1 MIQSNSKT
9 QYKAVPQAQS
19 KILESSQDN
28 FFGFNTKPVKNRGL
42 VGGLYDSLSYLYESV
57 IQDYVESVYTDV
69 IEGYTIATIKVLC
82 SCSFLFLPVSW
93 TKHCINLS
101 ADWLVCLRVSA
112 GGEGGRY
119 QPLRYHGQRLWAS
132 SSRRSLSTRDFHGY
146 FSSFRGIVCC
156 WILSLA
162 LVWRKIIIFF

>member
-42 VGGLYDSLSYLYESV
+42 VGGLYESLSYLYESV

-69 IEGYTIATIKVLC
+69 IEGYTIATIKV
-82 SCSFLFLPVSW
+82 
-93 TKHCINLS
+93 
-101 ADWLVCLRVSA
+101 
-112 GGEGGRY
+112 
-119 QPLRYHGQRLWAS
+119 
-132 SSRRSLSTRDFHGY
+132 
-146 FSSFRGIVCC
+146 FSSTQCV
-156 WILSLA
+156 SQT
-162 LVWRKIIIFF
+162 

>member
-69 IEGYTIATIKVLC
+69 IEGYTIATIKVPWDAHFFQ
-82 SCSFLFLPVSW
+82 SVRSQ
-93 TKHCINLS
+93 TKHC
-101 ADWLVCLRVSA
+101 
-112 GGEGGRY
+112 
-119 QPLRYHGQRLWAS
+119 
-132 SSRRSLSTRDFHGY
+132 
-146 FSSFRGIVCC
+146 FS
-156 WILSLA
+156 
-162 LVWRKIIIFF
+162 